1 MRRLP
6 CAHRKPRGI
15 GGFARGLGKAGDLD
29 RAFARQRHPHGGAG
43 LVLIGRPQRVVDHTD
58 AAAFGQDGKFGSQIR
73 HRGRPQEPGRRRDRR
88 APFTLLRQR
97 LDFRRQQACDRAAL
111 QAGKGAG
118 GERRG
123 LPAIGAGGLEDGQGY
138 DILEVRNIECWA
150 NLAEAG
156 ALRKRD
162 FLTSDDIIQ
171 PSEAPASPLRAIPP
185 LTALLAFERAASQLS
200 FRRAARDLSLSPSAI
215 SHQIRGLEEQFG
227 IKLFV
232 RGARSV
238 RLTAD
243 GERYF
248 AKVSVALAALQDAS
262 RDMLRHRRDAD
273 AELWISSLPF
283 FTSAVLI
290 PALPE
295 FKRRHPALTLR
306 IEATHQYADFNA
318 SRVDVAIRYGREH
331 STGLKFEP
339 LVAVKGLPVCAPAL
353 VKGGLKTP
361 EDLSRE
367 VLIHLTTQPR
377 AWPAWLK
384 EAGLSAP
391 HAARPSLARQRAG
404 DAGGRRTGARRH
416 ARHVAAD
423 QGAAGLWQKA
433 DRALCVRGRA

>member
-1 MRRLP
+1 MN
-6 CAHRKPRGI
+6 K
-15 GGFARGLGKAGDLD
+15 
-29 RAFARQRHPHGGAG
+29 
-43 LVLIGRPQRVVDHTD
+43 
-58 AAAFGQDGKFGSQIR
+58 
-73 HRGRPQEPGRRRDRR
+73 
-88 APFTLLRQR
+88 
-97 LDFRRQQACDRAAL
+97 
-111 QAGKGAG
+111 
-118 GERRG
+118 
-123 LPAIGAGGLEDGQGY
+123 
-138 DILEVRNIECWA
+138 
-150 NLAEAG
+150 
-156 ALRKRD
+156 
-162 FLTSDDIIQ
+162 IQ
-171 PSEAPASPLRAIPP
+171 PLEAPLSSLRAIPP

-227 IKLFV
+227 TKLFV

-248 AKVSVALAALQDAS
+248 AKVSTALAALQDAS
-262 RDMLRHRRDAD
+262 RDMLRHRDAG

-295 FKRRHPALTLR
+295 FKRRNPGLTLR

-339 LVAVKGLPVCAPAL
+339 LVAVKGMPVCAPAL
-353 VKGGLKTP
+353 IKAGLKQP
-361 EDLSRE
+361 EDLSGQ

-384 EAGLSAP
+384 EAGLP
-391 HAARPSLARQRAG
+391 HISPRGHLWLDSVPAMLEAAE
-404 DAGGRRTGARRH
+404 
-416 ARHVAAD
+416 
-423 QGAAGLWQKA
+423 AGLGVTLGMSPLIKTRPGFGRKLVAPIAFEAAHTETIYLVSRTEQA
-433 DRALCVRGRA
+433 RDRRIAAVRRWIVEALGRAK